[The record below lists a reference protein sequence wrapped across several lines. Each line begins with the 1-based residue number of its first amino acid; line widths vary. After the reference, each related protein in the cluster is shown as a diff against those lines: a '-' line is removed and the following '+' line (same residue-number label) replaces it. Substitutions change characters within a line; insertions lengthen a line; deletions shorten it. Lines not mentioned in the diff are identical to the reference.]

1 MNIGEASRASGVSSK
16 MIRYYEQTGLIP
28 KAARRDSGYRDYDDA
43 DIHRLRF
50 IRSARDL
57 GFAVDQIGE
66 LLALWSD
73 RERASAD
80 VKMLALAHVDALK
93 QKQAEIAA
101 MIATLEKLA
110 SRCHG
115 DDRPDCPIIE
125 GLAENDGDAPVK
137 ARPHRFGKVGE
148 MRT

>member
-1 MNIGEASRASGVSSK
+1 MNIGQAARASGVSSK

-28 KAARRDSGYRDYDDA
+28 QAARKDSGYRDYDDS

-57 GFAVDQIGE
+57 GFAVGQIRE

-73 RERASAD
+73 RARASAD
-80 VKMLALAHVDALK
+80 VKGLALAHIETLK
-93 QKQAEIAA
+93 QKQVEISA
-101 MIATLEKLA
+101 MIATLENLA
-110 SRCHG
+110 GRCHG

-125 GLAENDGDAPVK
+125 GLAENIGGMAPQ
-137 ARPHRFGKVGE
+137 ARPHRFGKTG
-148 MRT
+148 